1 MREPEKF
8 LDVALHVIMLYVFL
22 LVVFCTFAYESFGY
36 TTKDIV
42 ILNLPHDNLS
52 STIQILYSFA
62 MMATYPIAALP
73 ALSLFEDTGCF

>member
-52 STIQILYSFA
+52 STI
-62 MMATYPIAALP
+62 
-73 ALSLFEDTGCF
+73 